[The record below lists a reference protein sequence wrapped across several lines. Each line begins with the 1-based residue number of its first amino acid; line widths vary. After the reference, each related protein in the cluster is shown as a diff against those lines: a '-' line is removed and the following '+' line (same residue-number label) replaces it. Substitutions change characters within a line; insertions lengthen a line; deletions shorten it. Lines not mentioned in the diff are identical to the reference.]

1 MCSKARLGILVMLTM
16 VLSCTSYR
24 KVQKIRSGEIEVGL
38 AVADDKP
45 QEKEA
50 EPVIDSIRGTL
61 SDGPIIMNAIR
72 DDVTGEMVATD
83 VINASRVVARF
94 RNVAER
100 HGYVSV
106 EFDVIVPEE
115 MYDSR
120 WQLRIHPSMIAGNDT
135 SHLESIYLT
144 GLKYREAQLRGYE
157 RYRRFLST
165 IISDTTEFIRI
176 RQLEIFI
183 RRNFP
188 ETYAMKTD
196 SSIVSDPVAE
206 NLFGVTQLEA
216 LRHYTDM
223 RRIRHN
229 ENRKAR
235 TGMMYRRFVKS
246 PIQSEGI
253 CLDTVIISKEAP
265 LCIGIRILSGPYQV

>member
-1 MCSKARLGILVMLTM
+1 MCSKARLGILVMLMM

-38 AVADDKP
+38 AVADEKP
-45 QEKEA
+45 QDKES

-61 SDGPIIMNAIR
+61 SDGPIIMSAIR

-120 WQLRIHPSMIAGNDT
+120 WQLRIHPSMIAENDT
-135 SHLESIYLT
+135 SRLESIYVT
-144 GLKYREAQLRGYE
+144 GQKYREEQLRGYE
-157 RYRRFLST
+157 RYRRFL
-165 IISDTTEFIRI
+165 
-176 RQLEIFI
+176 LC
-183 RRNFP
+183 
-188 ETYAMKTD
+188 
-196 SSIVSDPVAE
+196 
-206 NLFGVTQLEA
+206 
-216 LRHYTDM
+216 
-223 RRIRHN
+223 
-229 ENRKAR
+229 
-235 TGMMYRRFVKS
+235 KS
-246 PIQSEGI
+246 WSNH
-253 CLDTVIISKEAP
+253 L
-265 LCIGIRILSGPYQV
+265 